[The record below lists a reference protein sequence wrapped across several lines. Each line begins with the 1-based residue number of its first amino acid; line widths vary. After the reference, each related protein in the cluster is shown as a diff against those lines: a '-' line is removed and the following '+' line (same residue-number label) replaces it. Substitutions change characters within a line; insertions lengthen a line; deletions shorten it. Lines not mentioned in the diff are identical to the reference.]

1 MSVCTPC
8 YDSGITVGNCSLGL
22 TFGTAEAETDY
33 VVSVQH
39 NATKRIQTFAITS
52 DDSGNLTIEGVG
64 IDSLQGYTLWISED
78 GERVPLTVGGEA
90 YPCISFSVSKT
101 DEEPA
106 IVNLTI

>member
-1 MSVCTPC
+1 MSVCSSC

-39 NATKRIQTFAITS
+39 NATKRIQTFAIIS
-52 DDSGNLTIEGVG
+52 DESGNLTIQGVG

-78 GERVPLTVGGEA
+78 WERVPITIGGEA

>member
-1 MSVCTPC
+1 MSVCSSC

-39 NATKRIQTFAITS
+39 NATQRIQTFAIIS
-52 DDSGNLTIEGVG
+52 DESGNITIEGVG
-64 IDSLQGYTLWISED
+64 IDSLQGYTLWISQD

>member
-1 MSVCTPC
+1 MSVCSSC

-39 NATKRIQTFAITS
+39 NATKRIQTFAIIS
-52 DDSGNLTIEGVG
+52 DESGNITIEGVG
-64 IDSLQGYTLWISED
+64 IDSLQGYTLWISQD